1 MTRQTRTT
9 DAKARVRLPKAFAN
23 TTVIVE
29 QVSDTEVRIRKAVII
44 AEEELQFHEESR
56 APLSDRDRDRFL
68 AILDSPPEPTA
79 ALRRAA
85 RQRKSRR
92 A

>member
-1 MTRQTRTT
+1 MASQTRTT
-9 DAKARVRLPKAFAN
+9 DEKARVSLPKAFAN

-29 QVSDTEVRIRKAVII
+29 QVSETEVRIRKAVIVP
-44 AEEELQFHEESR
+44 AEEMRFYEESA

-68 AILDSPPEPTA
+68 ALLDDPPKPTA

-85 RQRKSRR
+85 RKHKPRHG
-92 A
+92 